1 MTMTR
6 WKKGIASMLALLLI
20 TALVLSACTKSGNN
34 EASGTNGNSPA
45 ATGDRGPYFIADRK
59 ITGRIFLENDGAG
72 LPVDQINNE
81 VAQKIKEMTGITL
94 EFQST
99 NHPDGLE
106 ELTTALASG
115 DLPDVIVNY
124 LDHGG
129 RPENSVILKASR
141 EGVFTDLAPYLK
153 NTKVYSKYF
162 EDEFLPRDSKENI
175 MFRPEFD
182 GKVYA
187 VHLNIPGSDLTDEE
201 RVHGRSGM
209 WVRQDI
215 VQALGVDPSKIK
227 TMDELYDLAKRIKE
241 GDFKDNN
248 GKPVT
253 VIGSR
258 FWGGSITS
266 TLYRNWDFGN
276 GTRFDVDT
284 DGKVKHLAETEYITK
299 QIEFVRKLLSEGLL
313 DKEAFTM
320 DNVRAEEAMA
330 NGSFAITTYANVM
343 PDRFLKARY
352 VPMDQMSNYKGEDAV
367 YEKYKSGYMSWE
379 IPSTTKNPED
389 IVKFADFLASR
400 EGKLL
405 WKFGIEGKHY
415 TLKDDKVV
423 LTEEWKKQRSESPDR
438 VKDIVPTLWGL
449 LLGSTDNNDVRD
461 FGESWQE
468 EENPEMFGLSKE
480 LQMYGNPTFKYW
492 DGYSALSYL
501 SEVPDIEERLK
512 PVLDSYPDIVVRA
525 YFAGSM
531 EKATDIV
538 NDYRAQLKKAGVE
551 KFEAYLQ
558 EQYDKD
564 PSSVA
569 FYIDALY

>member
-1 MTMTR
+1 MIMTG
-6 WKKGIASMLALLLI
+6 WKKGMASTIALLMVSVLI
-20 TALVLSACTKSGNN
+20 LSACTKSGDK
-34 EASGTNGNSPA
+34 EASESNVNSPPA
-45 ATGDRGPYFIADRK
+45 SQDRGPYFIADRK
-59 ITGRIFLENDGAG
+59 ISGRIFLENDGAG

-81 VAQKIKEMTGITL
+81 IAQKIKEMTGITL

-153 NTKVYSKYF
+153 DTKVYSKYF
-162 EDEFLPRDSKENI
+162 SDEFLPRDSRENI
-175 MFRPEFD
+175 MLRPEFD
-182 GKVYA
+182 GKVFA
-187 VHLNIPGSDLTDEE
+187 VHMNIPSTEMTDEE

-227 TMDELYDLAKRIKE
+227 TMDQLYDLAKRIKE

-258 FWGGSITS
+258 FWGGSVTS

-276 GTRFDVDT
+276 GTRFDVDS
-284 DGKVKHLAETEYITK
+284 DGKVKHLAETDYILK
-299 QIEFVRKLLSEGLL
+299 QIEFVRKLLDEGLL

-343 PDRFLKARY
+343 PDRFLKTRY
-352 VPMDQMSNYKGEDAV
+352 VPMDQMYNYKGEDAV

-379 IPSTTKNPED
+379 IPSTTKNPEE
-389 IVKFADFLASR
+389 IVKFADFLASK
-400 EGKLL
+400 EGKAL
-405 WKFGIEGKHY
+405 WKFGIESTHY
-415 TLKDDKVV
+415 TLKDGKVI
-423 LTEEWKKQRSESPDR
+423 LTEEWKKQRLENPDR
-438 VKDIVPTLWGL
+438 IKDVVPTLWGV

-461 FGESWQE
+461 FGEEWQK
-468 EENPEMFGLSKE
+468 EENPEMFALSKE
-480 LQMYGNPTFKYW
+480 LQMFGNPTFKYW

-501 SEVPDIEERLK
+501 TEVPDIEERLK
-512 PVLDSYPDIVVRA
+512 PVLDSYPDIVVKA
-525 YFAGSM
+525 YFASSM

-538 NDYRAQLKKAGVE
+538 NDYRAQLKKAGVD
-551 KFEAYLQ
+551 KFTAYLQ
-558 EQYDKD
+558 EQYEKD
-564 PSSVA
+564 PESVA